1 MTMLAVVLVVGL
13 LVGGGVGWFMKP
25 AETVTGDGD
34 GGTTI
39 VTETVYEHPFKNKE
53 VKIGYIS
60 SSATG
65 LETME
70 PFLETIIEPDIN
82 EYIAKLGYGTTFQ
95 FVIDQADSQAAIHLE
110 KVQSFKSMGLEVFI
124 GGPWSSMAMA
134 ALSYVNEN
142 DMLMISTSSTSP
154 LLAIADDR
162 LNRIC
167 PTDFVQAPA
176 LAEMLYTWGIE
187 QVIVFQRADAWGDG
201 IYNLWSAEWE
211 DRGYGE
217 LERVRYAAES
227 TEYANYLSTM
237 NDVIASAAAEHG
249 YDRIGVLTESFDE
262 SVTYVTQTADFPE
275 TRKVMW
281 FGCESTG
288 RTQRMIDDASG
299 LQVELGLFSSFMA
312 PGKSWKWV
320 SLEERYYDIAQTN
333 AGFYTGCDYDGT
345 WVTALTMQNVA
356 SAKAEEVSGAFVE
369 TARNFYGATG
379 WIDLDENGDR
389 KPTTFDIW
397 GYYQR
402 GDEYGFQ
409 KFGEYDGI
417 AIEVAWYDDLLE
429 EQGHVRPGPR

>member
-1 MTMLAVVLVVGL
+1 
-13 LVGGGVGWFMKP
+13 
-25 AETVTGDGD
+25 
-34 GGTTI
+34 
-39 VTETVYEHPFKNKE
+39 
-53 VKIGYIS
+53 
-60 SSATG
+60 
-65 LETME
+65 ME

-82 EYIAKLGYGTTFQ
+82 KYMAELGYGTTYT

-134 ALSYVNEN
+134 SLSYVNEN

-154 LLAIADDR
+154 LLAIAGDR

-201 IYNLWSAEWE
+201 IYNLFIEEWE
-211 DRGYGE
+211 DRGYGQ

-237 NDVIASAAAEHG
+237 NDVIAANVAEYG
-249 YDRIGVLTESFDE
+249 YERIGVLTESFDE
-262 SVTYVTQTADFPE
+262 LVVAVTQTADYPE
-275 TRKVMW
+275 VRKVMW
-281 FGCESTG
+281 FGCESSG
-288 RTQRMIDDASG
+288 RSQRMLDDAGG
-299 LQVELGLFSSFMA
+299 LQVELGIFSSFMA
-312 PGKSWKWV
+312 PGKSWKWT
-320 SLEERYYDIAQTN
+320 SLEDRYYDIAQTN

-345 WVTALTMQNVA
+345 WVSALTMQNVA
-356 SAKAEEVSGAFVE
+356 SDKATPVAGAFIE

-397 GYYQR
+397 GFYQR
-402 GDEYGFQ
+402 GDELGFQ

-417 AIEVAWYDDLLE
+417 AIEVAWYDDLLT